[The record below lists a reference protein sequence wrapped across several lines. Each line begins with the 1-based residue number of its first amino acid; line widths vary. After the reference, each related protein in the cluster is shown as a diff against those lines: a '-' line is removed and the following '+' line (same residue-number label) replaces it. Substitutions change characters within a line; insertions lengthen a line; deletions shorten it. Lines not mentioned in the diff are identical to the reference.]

1 MVGPFRGRNNLEVLM
16 RLHRS
21 FIPALAIVS
30 ALAVPAAAQV
40 LEMGNS
46 VPSPNAGDSAIA
58 DIRTDIDLVRPA
70 TATGSIDSAT
80 FDWSSTVCSSAVK
93 IKVFRRHGDALAF
106 VAERGPFD
114 VTASPMTVALT
125 PPIPVEQGDLLGIA
139 RVANCGNA
147 QTLTGI
153 VSAGYAGYAGDIVT
167 TVSLSGADVDGGGIL
182 GVRATGAATE
192 SIARVIP
199 AAGST
204 PGNFGSFFRTGV
216 QLSNPWTSTVT
227 GRFVYHPAGVAGSS
241 ADPSLGFTVAPGAT
255 VSYDDLVQTMGQS
268 GLGTLDVVVPV
279 DSNLPVIV
287 ARVYNDGGGAGTSG
301 FTEEAIDPSGSQD
314 SRVLFAGSTALLV
327 APPNNTSLRFNIG
340 VRALL
345 SGAFVTFRVRDANG
359 AIVSNVTRE
368 YDPTFYEQQP
378 AATLLG
384 AALGPNSS
392 IEVSVSSGS
401 AIVYGATI
409 DNVTNDPSV
418 QFARVV
424 FAIL

>member
-1 MVGPFRGRNNLEVLM
+1 M

-21 FIPALAIVS
+21 FIPAMAIVS
-30 ALAVPAAAQV
+30 ALSVPAAAQV
-40 LEMGNS
+40 LEMGNT
-46 VPSPNAGDSAIA
+46 VVSPNAGDSAIA
-58 DIRTDIDLVRPA
+58 DVRTDVDLVRPA

-80 FDWSSTVCSSAVK
+80 FDWSNTACSSAVK
-93 IKVFRRHGDALAF
+93 IKVFRRHGDDLDF

-114 VTASPMTVALT
+114 VSASPMTVSLT
-125 PPIPVEQGDLLGIA
+125 PPIPVQQGDLLGIA
-139 RVANCGNA
+139 RVASCGNA
-147 QTLTGI
+147 ETLTGI
-153 VSAGYAGYAGDIVT
+153 VSAGYAGYAGDVNT
-167 TVSLSGADVDGGGIL
+167 TVSLSGADVRGGGIL
-182 GVRATGAATE
+182 GVRATGTATE

-204 PGNFGSFFRTGV
+204 PGNFGSFVRTGV
-216 QLSNPWTSTVT
+216 PLSNPWTATVT

-255 VSYDDLVQTMGQS
+255 VSYDDLVQTMGQG
-268 GLGTLDVVVPV
+268 GLGTLDVVVPS

-287 ARVYNDGGGAGTSG
+287 ARVYNDGGGSGTSG

-314 SRVLFAGSTALLV
+314 SRVLFAGSTSLLV

-340 VRALL
+340 VRTLL

-359 AIVSNVTRE
+359 AIISNVTRE

-384 AALGPNSS
+384 AALGANSS

-409 DNVTNDPSV
+409 DNDTNDPSV

>member
-1 MVGPFRGRNNLEVLM
+1 M

-21 FIPALAIVS
+21 FIPAMAIVS
-30 ALAVPAAAQV
+30 ALSVPAAAQV
-40 LEMGNS
+40 LEMGNT
-46 VPSPNAGDSAIA
+46 VPSPNSSDAAIA

-70 TATGSIDSAT
+70 TATGTIDSAT
-80 FDWSSTVCSSAVK
+80 FGWSAYPCPSAAK
-93 IKVFRRHGDALAF
+93 IKVFRRHGDDLTF
-106 VAERGPFD
+106 VGERGPFD
-114 VTASPMTVALT
+114 VTAIPMTVALA
-125 PPIPVEQGDLLGIA
+125 PPIPVEEGDLLGIA
-139 RVANCGNA
+139 RVANCGNPV
-147 QTLTGI
+147 TLTGI
-153 VSAGYAGYAGDIVT
+153 VSAGYAGYSGDVNT
-167 TVSLSGADVDGGGIL
+167 TVSLSGAEVDGPGIL
-182 GVRATGAATE
+182 AVRATGTATE

-216 QLSNPWTSTVT
+216 QLSNPWTEAVT

-255 VSYDDLVQTMGQS
+255 VSYDDLVSTMGQG
-268 GLGTLDVVVPV
+268 GLGTLDVVVPS
-279 DSNLPVIV
+279 DSSLPVIA
-287 ARVYNDGGGAGTSG
+287 ARVYNDGGGSGTSG
-301 FTEEAIDPSGSQD
+301 FTEEAIDPSGSPD
-314 SRVLFAGSTALLV
+314 SRVLFAGSTSLLI

-340 VRALL
+340 VRTLL
-345 SGAFVTFRVRDANG
+345 SGAVVTFRVRDASG
-359 AIVSNVTRE
+359 AILTNVTRT

-378 AATLLG
+378 ASTLLG

-401 AIVYGATI
+401 AIVYGATV

>member
-1 MVGPFRGRNNLEVLM
+1 M

-21 FIPALAIVS
+21 FIPTLVIVLAFSVH
-30 ALAVPAAAQV
+30 AAAQV
-40 LEMGNS
+40 LDMGNT
-46 VPSPNAGDSAIA
+46 VASPNSSDVAIA

-80 FDWSSTVCSSAVK
+80 FQWSAEPCPSAVK
-93 IKVFRRHGDALAF
+93 IKVFRRHGDDLTI
-106 VAERGPFD
+106 VGERGPFD
-114 VTASPMTVALT
+114 VTAVPMTVALA
-125 PPIPVEQGDLLGIA
+125 PPIPVEEGDLLAIA
-139 RVANCGNA
+139 RVANCGNPVM
-147 QTLTGI
+147 LTGI
-153 VSAGYAGYAGDIVT
+153 VSAGYAGYSGDVNT

-182 GVRATGAATE
+182 AVRATGTATE

-216 QLSNPWTSTVT
+216 QLSNPWTAAVT

-241 ADPSLGFTVAPGAT
+241 SDPSLGFTVSPGST
-255 VSYDDLVQTMGQS
+255 VSYDDLVQTMGQG
-268 GLGTLDVVVPV
+268 GLGTLDVVVPS

-287 ARVYNDGGGAGTSG
+287 ARVYNDGGAAGTSG

-314 SRVLFAGSTALLV
+314 SRVLFAGSTSLLV
-327 APPNNTSLRFNIG
+327 APPNATSLRFNIG
-340 VRALL
+340 VRTLL
-345 SGAFVTFRVRDANG
+345 SGAVITFRVRDASG
-359 AIVSNVTRE
+359 AILSNLTRA

-401 AIVYGATI
+401 AIVYGATV

-418 QFARVV
+418 QFARVI

>member
-1 MVGPFRGRNNLEVLM
+1 M

-21 FIPALAIVS
+21 FIPV
-30 ALAVPAAAQV
+30 LAVLSVFSASAIAQV
-40 LEMGNS
+40 LEMGNT
-46 VPSPNAGDSAIA
+46 VGSPNSDDVAIA

-80 FDWSSTVCSSAVK
+80 FDWTNTACSSAVK
-93 IKVFRRHGDALAF
+93 IKVFRRHGDDLTF

-114 VTASPMTVALT
+114 VNASPMTVTLA

-139 RVANCGNA
+139 RVADCGNA
-147 QTLTGI
+147 ETLTGI
-153 VSAGYAGYAGDIVT
+153 VSAGYAGFSGDVNT
-167 TVSLSGADVDGGGIL
+167 TVSLSSAEVNGGGIL
-182 GVRATGAATE
+182 AARATGTATE

-216 QLSNPWTSTVT
+216 QLSNPWTEAVT

-241 ADPSLGFTVAPGAT
+241 ADPSLGFTVSAGST
-255 VSYDDLVQTMGQS
+255 VSYDDLVQTMGQG
-268 GLGTLDVVVPV
+268 GLGTLDVVVPS
-279 DSNLPVIV
+279 DSSLPVIV
-287 ARVYNDGGGAGTSG
+287 ARVYNDGGGSGTSG
-301 FTEEAIDPSGSQD
+301 FTEEAIDPSGSFD
-314 SRVLFAGSTALLV
+314 SRILFAGSTALLV

-340 VRALL
+340 VRTLL
-345 SGAFVTFRVRDANG
+345 SGAVVTFRVRDASG
-359 AIVSNVTRE
+359 AILSNLTRT

-378 AATLLG
+378 ASTLLG

-401 AIVYGATI
+401 AIVYGATV
-409 DNVTNDPSV
+409 DNVTNDPSI